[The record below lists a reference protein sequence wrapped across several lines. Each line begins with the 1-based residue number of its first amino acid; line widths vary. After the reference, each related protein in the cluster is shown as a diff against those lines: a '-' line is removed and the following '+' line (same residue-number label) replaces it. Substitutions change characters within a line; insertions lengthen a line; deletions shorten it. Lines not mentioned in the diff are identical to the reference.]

1 MPTAKQFL
9 GLELLGSEPFVWAF
23 VETLVTN
30 EFPFAHG
37 GEKS

>member
-1 MPTAKQFL
+1 MSLVRIIKWI
-9 GLELLGSEPFVWAF
+9 GSEPFVWAF
-23 VETLVTN
+23 VEILVTN